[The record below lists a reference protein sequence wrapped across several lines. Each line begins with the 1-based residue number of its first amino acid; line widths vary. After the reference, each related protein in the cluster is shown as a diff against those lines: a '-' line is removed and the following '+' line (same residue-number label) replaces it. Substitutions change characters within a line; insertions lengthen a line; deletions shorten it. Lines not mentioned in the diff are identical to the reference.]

1 MCFLSSNISLFPRKN
16 TFSISR
22 SDINLM
28 RLDWAE
34 NQPFS
39 LDSHVALTERRKIAI
54 QLIYCITFSCPKKHN
69 YRKIGLTLLFIGEQ
83 KLSSSVG
90 GKNGHF
96 DHVPYLRIPKDFR
109 F

>member
-16 TFSISR
+16 TFSMSR

-34 NQPFS
+34 NQSSSF
-39 LDSHVALTERRKIAI
+39 DSHVAFTERRKIVI
-54 QLIYCITFSCPKKHN
+54 QLIYCITFPCPKKHN

-83 KLSSSVG
+83 KLSA
-90 GKNGHF
+90 
-96 DHVPYLRIPKDFR
+96 PQR
-109 F
+109 